1 MEPILSKLQEGVK
14 YPRFERDATKTIND
28 LVDHITKERGIYS
41 SSIEPNPNEHNIWFN
56 TNDNKIYK
64 YTDEEWKD
72 INANRDFIVNFNHAD
87 ILPYPY
93 ININYNSIILN
104 PIDEINNYI
113 IITSTRNIVSTINKI
128 LSNIDFILI
137 NENYN
142 TNANSGIFVIH
153 IYNNY
158 VYYYK
163 INDYMVSGPIDF
175 YVSEGDVYYK
185 TDDGSEGNIFVNDRF
200 YLQND
205 LYNEVYNET
214 GEQLETRM
222 IIPIDNSTIIVG
234 NNSNDLCI
242 SGNDSD
248 AMTIYVKYN
257 SLTLGRNNI
266 YNLPQEDS
274 SFYNLTINCY
284 KTGYVDIY
292 KGEHCNNLFIS
303 SSTIITGGDTEL
315 NISENVSNNI
325 EELYLYIIPY
335 DNYSNNNS
343 DTSLV
348 NIGDANLKFID
359 VINLCKS
366 PIGGGLNNTQI
377 SSGGCFWSRSAEDFS
392 SNNGLIDWGG
402 TPEDAI
408 IVIDIDATENDTL
421 NMDILKSI
429 PVPTIYATNPATV
442 TYISNK
448 GRTCAQSYKNIR
460 YNVNDNSIHIT
471 LTSSSKPL
479 INRTIYI

>member
-1 MEPILSKLQEGVK
+1 MEPIISKLQEGVK

-41 SSIEPNPNEHNIWFN
+41 SSIEPNPNEHSIWFN

-113 IITSTRNIVSTINKI
+113 IITSTKNIVSTINKI

-137 NENYN
+137 NEEYN
-142 TNANSGIFVIH
+142 NDANSGIFVIH

-163 INDYMVSGPIDF
+163 IHDYMVSGPIDF
-175 YVSEGDVYYK
+175 YISEGNVYYK
-185 TDDGSEGNIFVNDRF
+185 TDIGSEGNIFVNDRF

-205 LYNEVYNET
+205 LYNEVYDET
-214 GEQLETRM
+214 DEQLETRM
-222 IIPIDNSTIIVG
+222 IIPSDESIVIVG
-234 NNSNDLCI
+234 NYSNDLCI

-248 AMTIYVKYN
+248 AITIYVKYD
-257 SLTLGRNNI
+257 SLVLGRNNL

-284 KTGYVDIY
+284 KTGYVEIY
-292 KGEHCNNLFIS
+292 KGEYCNSLNIS
-303 SSTIITGGDTEL
+303 SSTIITGGNTDL
-315 NISENVSNNI
+315 IINENVSNNI
-325 EELYLYIIPY
+325 EELSLYIIPY

-343 DTSLV
+343 DTSSVDFNNSTLQS
-348 NIGDANLKFID
+348 ID
-359 VINLCKS
+359 IINLCKS
-366 PIGGGLNNTQI
+366 PIRGGIRSTGI
-377 SSGGCFWSRSAEDFS
+377 PSKGCFWSRNALDFTI
-392 SNNGLIDWGG
+392 NNTLINWYGI
-402 TPEDAI
+402 PRDAI

-448 GRTCAQSYKNIR
+448 GRTCAQSYKNIK

-471 LTSSSKPL
+471 LTSSSKTL